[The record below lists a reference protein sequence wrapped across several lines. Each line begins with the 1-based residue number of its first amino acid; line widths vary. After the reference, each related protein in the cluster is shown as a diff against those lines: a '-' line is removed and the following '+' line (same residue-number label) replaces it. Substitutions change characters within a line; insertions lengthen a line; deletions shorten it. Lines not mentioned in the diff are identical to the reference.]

1 MSTKTELAEQ
11 YHARGYGCGQAVL
24 AELPFGFDPA
34 QFVDFW
40 VKVSEGTAEKVIG
53 HGRVS

>member
-11 YHARGYGCGQAVL
+11 YHARGYGCGQDDL
-24 AELPFGFDPA
+24 ADLTFSLNLC
-34 QFVDFW
+34 QFVDFG